1 MSYFR
6 MLGFYFFDCVGSFLN
21 FIASIFKV
29 YPCFDLGVRYLLL
42 VEGRRVIRETSTQ
55 ANKRSKKAGEAEKL
69 EKMAKNLDG

>member
-1 MSYFR
+1 
-6 MLGFYFFDCVGSFLN
+6 
-21 FIASIFKV
+21 
-29 YPCFDLGVRYLLL
+29 L